1 MEILLSIV
9 LAFAISIAMNIWL
22 AKKLSEARQKVSE
35 RDDLIADLQSAI
47 GGVEREDWRKST
59 L

>member
-1 MEILLSIV
+1 MEILLSVV

-22 AKKLSEARQKVSE
+22 TKKLSEARQKISE
-35 RDDLIADLQSAI
+35 RDDLIADLQGAI
-47 GGVEREDWRKST
+47 GGTEREDWRNST

>member
-1 MEILLSIV
+1 MEIVLSVV

-22 AKKLSEARQKVSE
+22 AKKLSEARQKISE

-47 GGVEREDWRKST
+47 GGTEREDWRKST